1 LVGVRDGKA
10 ACADVVAG
18 NACAS
23 LMHLR
28 LAADLAAL
36 VRDVDIIISLVLR
49 AKDGILAR
57 STGRSKAWS
66 FVAIQAFLADQID
79 IVLSLVFQTI
89 SRINCCATYLSKG
102 WLRRAQQTRLA
113 DNVDV
118 AIAPVLSAI
127 ERRAARSAE

>member
-1 LVGVRDGKA
+1 
-10 ACADVVAG
+10 VAG

-49 AKDGILAR
+49 AKAGILAR
-57 STGRSKAWS
+57 SAGRSKYWS
-66 FVAIQAFLADQID
+66 FVAHQTFLADQVD
-79 IVLSLVFQTI
+79 IVISLMFQTI
-89 SRINCCATYLSKG
+89 KRITRRATCLSKA
-102 WLRRAQQTRLA
+102 WPYSAQQTRLA

-118 AIAPVLSAI
+118 AISPVLSAI
-127 ERRAARSAE
+127 ECRAARSAE